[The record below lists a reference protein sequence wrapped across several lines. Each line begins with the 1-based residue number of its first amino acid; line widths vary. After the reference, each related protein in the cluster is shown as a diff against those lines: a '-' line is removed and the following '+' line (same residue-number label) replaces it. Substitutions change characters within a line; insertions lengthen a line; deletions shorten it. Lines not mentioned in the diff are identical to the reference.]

1 MYYKRRSF
9 WQSAARLSKT
19 GGVMKLITYNGV
31 VTLRSKDQA
40 KKFGK
45 KLYMHLSKG
54 GKVVVTPEL
63 IRRLFEERRELVN
76 TDAAEMEQHAAEMAN
91 ITSAHATAGLFDDKG
106 HEVEVFLSFLIC
118 TSLLFFLNKK
128 NDDIKNITDIK
139 VWIKNE

>member
-1 MYYKRRSF
+1 M
-9 WQSAARLSKT
+9 
-19 GGVMKLITYNGV
+19 ITYNGV
-31 VTLRSKDQA
+31 VTLRNLDQA

-118 TSLLFFLNKK
+118 TSLLFFLNIYYKCMYRRSVRSCGRWQWVCLTR
-128 NDDIKNITDIK
+128 IT
-139 VWIKNE
+139 